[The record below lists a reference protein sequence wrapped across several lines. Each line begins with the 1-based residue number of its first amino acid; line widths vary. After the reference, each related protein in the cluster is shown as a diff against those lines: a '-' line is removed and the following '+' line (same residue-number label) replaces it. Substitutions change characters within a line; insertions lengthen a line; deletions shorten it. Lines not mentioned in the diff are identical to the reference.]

1 MEYKISIMHDTRRA
15 TADGTF
21 PAKLRIYSTLRKSAK
36 LYNINRYYTKEDF
49 ENITDKRPAKKYQQE
64 VIALKSIE
72 ARAEQIARHIEP
84 FNFGDFESQFYG
96 NLIDKSNIFDYY
108 KEAIE
113 GMTGEDRIKTASNYN
128 SSLKS
133 LKRFLNPANP
143 DAVKKLH
150 IIDINKAWLNK
161 YEKYMLDNGKSYT
174 TIGIYLRPLKAM
186 YNIAILE
193 NPAYEKH
200 YPFGKGQ
207 YEIPATSKVKKALK
221 KDDLKKLYKAI
232 PKTEQQGKAKDFWF
246 LSYVSNGMNINDIA
260 RLKFKDLSFEEN
272 KLTFYRGKTKRT
284 KKTNLKEVSVL
295 LTPFSKAII
304 SKYQNEETSPEDY
317 VFNILS
323 KDDTATEKVRKIENF
338 TRFVNDHIK
347 ILAKANEITEEISSY
362 WARHSFSTMALN
374 SGANIELIGEY
385 LGHSDIKTTKNYLSG
400 FDDANKEA
408 IINKITDFL

>member
-1 MEYKISIMHDTRRA
+1 MEYRISIIHDIRRT

-21 PAKLRIYSTLRKSAK
+21 PAKLRVYSTLRKSAK
-36 LYNINRYYTKEDF
+36 LYKINRYYSKEDF
-49 ENITDKRPAKKYQQE
+49 ENITEKRPAKKYQE
-64 VIALKSIE
+64 EAVALKSIE
-72 ARAEQIARHIEP
+72 AKAEYIAKNIET
-84 FNFGDFESQFYG
+84 FNFHDFESQFYG

-113 GMTGEDRIKTASNYN
+113 SMTVDDRIKTASSYN

-133 LKRFLNPANP
+133 LKKFLNPTNP
-143 DAVKKLH
+143 DAVNKLH
-150 IIDINKAWLNK
+150 IIDINKTWLNK

-174 TIGIYLRPLKAM
+174 TIGIYLRPLKAI
-186 YNIAILE
+186 YNIAMSE

-207 YEIPATSKVKKALK
+207 YEIPSTVKVKKALK
-221 KDDLKKLYKAI
+221 KDDLKILYQAI
-232 PKTEQQGKAKDFWF
+232 LKTKQQEKAKDFWF

-260 RLKFKDLSFEEN
+260 RLKFKDVSFEEN
-272 KLTFYRGKTKRT
+272 KLPFYRGKTQRT
-284 KKTNLKEVSVL
+284 KKTNLKEISVL
-295 LTPFSKAII
+295 LTSLSKAII
-304 SKYQNEETSPEDY
+304 RKYQNEETNSEDY

-323 KDDTATEKVRKIENF
+323 KNDTAIEKVRKIENF

-347 ILAKANEITEEISSY
+347 ILAKANEITEEISTY
-362 WARHSFSTMALN
+362 WERHSFSTMALN
-374 SGANIELIGEY
+374 SGANIELISES
-385 LGHSDIKTTKNYLSG
+385 LGHSDIKTTKSYLSG

>member
-1 MEYKISIMHDTRRA
+1 MEYKISIVHDARRA

-21 PAKLRIYSTLRKSAK
+21 PAKLRVYSTLRKSAK
-36 LYNINRYYTKEDF
+36 LYNINKYYSKEDF
-49 ENITDKRPAKKYQQE
+49 ENITDKRPAKRYQE
-64 VIALKSIE
+64 EAIALKSIE
-72 ARAEQIARHIEP
+72 ARAEQIAKNIEP
-84 FNFGDFESQFYG
+84 FNFPDFESQFYG

-108 KEAIE
+108 TEVIDR
-113 GMTGEDRIKTASNYN
+113 MIREDRIKNAKSYN

-174 TIGIYLRPLKAM
+174 TIGIYLKSLRAL
-186 YNIAILE
+186 YNIAISE

-207 YEIPATSKVKKALK
+207 YEIPATVKVKKSLK
-221 KDDLKKLYKAI
+221 KDDLKKLYEAK
-232 PKTEQQGKAKDFWF
+232 PQNELQEKAKDFWF
-246 LSYVSNGMNINDIA
+246 LSYVSNGMNVNDIA
-260 RLKFKDLSFEEN
+260 LMKFKDLSMEDN
-272 KLTFYRGKTKRT
+272 RLTFYRGKTTRT
-284 KKTNLKEVSVL
+284 KRSNLKEISVL

-304 SKYQNEETSPEDY
+304 RKYQNEETSPEDY

-323 KDDTATEKVRKIENF
+323 KDDTAIERVRNIENF
-338 TRFVNDHIK
+338 TRFINEHIK
-347 ILAKANEITEEISSY
+347 KLAKANEITDEISSY

>member
-1 MEYKISIMHDTRRA
+1 MEYKISIVHDARRA
-15 TADGTF
+15 TADGSF
-21 PAKLRIYSTLRKSAK
+21 PAKLRVYSTLRKSAK
-36 LYNINRYYTKEDF
+36 LYNINKYYTKEDF
-49 ENITDKRPAKKYQQE
+49 ENITDKRPAKRYQE
-64 VIALKSIE
+64 EAIALKSIE
-72 ARAEQIARHIEP
+72 AKAEQIAKNLEP
-84 FNFGDFESQFYG
+84 FNFPDFESQFYG

-113 GMTGEDRIKTASNYN
+113 GMKGEDRIKTASSYN

-143 DAVKKLH
+143 DAVNKLH

-186 YNIAILE
+186 YNIAMSE

-207 YEIPATSKVKKALK
+207 YEIPATVKVKKALK
-221 KDDLKKLYKAI
+221 KDNLKILFKAVPKNKLQ
-232 PKTEQQGKAKDFWF
+232 EKAKDFWF
-246 LSYVSNGMNINDIA
+246 LSYICNGMNMNDIA
-260 RLKFKDLSFEEN
+260 RLKFKDISFEEN
-272 KLTFYRGKTKRT
+272 KLTFYRGKTQRT
-284 KKTNLKEVSVL
+284 KKTNLKEISVL
-295 LTPFSKAII
+295 LTSFSKVVI
-304 SKYQNEETSPEDY
+304 SKYQKKETSPEDF
-317 VFNILS
+317 VFNIIS
-323 KDDTATEKVRKIENF
+323 KEDTATEKVRKIENF

-347 ILAKANEITEEISSY
+347 NLAKANEITAEISTY